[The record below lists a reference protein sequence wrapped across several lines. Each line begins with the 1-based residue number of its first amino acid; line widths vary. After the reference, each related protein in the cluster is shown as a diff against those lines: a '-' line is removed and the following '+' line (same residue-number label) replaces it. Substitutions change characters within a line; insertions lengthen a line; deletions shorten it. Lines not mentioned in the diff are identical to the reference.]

1 MVVLVADDFG
11 VDFLTGYGEGASPP
25 CTPNIDA
32 LAAGGLLFRNAWAN
46 PVCSPTRAA
55 TLTGRYGFRTG
66 LGSVGQTGVLPLSET
81 ILPEALTG
89 YASSAIGKWH
99 LGPQQAQMHPNN
111 SGFGHFAGS
120 IGGGVQNYFSWP
132 KVVDGQSSNSTTY
145 VTTDTTNEAI
155 TAVTSMPEPWF
166 AWVSFNAP
174 HSPWHVP
181 PSTLCTAP
189 ACPNTW
195 CDNLPPNPSNR
206 DMGKAMVEAM
216 DAEIGRFVNVLDL
229 VAPNTIVLF
238 MGDNGTPGQ
247 LSQAPFPGNHAKGT
261 VYEGG
266 VNVPL
271 IARGPGIAQGEC
283 AALVSCVDLFA
294 TVGELAGVP
303 AATEDSVSLVPYFRN
318 PSLSLR
324 STVYSETFSPNGG
337 TLPFADHDRAI
348 RDSRYKLIRR
358 TNQPDEFYD
367 LQLDAFESSNLLP
380 GLSRAEQAAYD
391 ALVAELVALGVD

>member
-1 MVVLVADDFG
+1 MSYVHS
-11 VDFLTGYGEGASPP
+11 GEAVEPP
-25 CTPNIDA
+25 FN
-32 LAAGGLLFRNAWAN
+32 L
-46 PVCSPTRAA
+46 SRA
-55 TLTGRYGFRTG
+55 
-66 LGSVGQTGVLPLSET
+66 
-81 ILPEALTG
+81 
-89 YASSAIGKWH
+89 K
-99 LGPQQAQMHPNN
+99 
-111 SGFGHFAGS
+111 
-120 IGGGVQNYFSWP
+120 
-132 KVVDGQSSNSTTY
+132 
-145 VTTDTTNEAI
+145 
-155 TAVTSMPEPWF
+155 
-166 AWVSFNAP
+166 
-174 HSPWHVP
+174 
-181 PSTLCTAP
+181 STL
-189 ACPNTW
+189 
-195 CDNLPPNPSNR
+195 
-206 DMGKAMVEAM
+206 
-216 DAEIGRFVNVLDL
+216 
-229 VAPNTIVLF
+229 
-238 MGDNGTPGQ
+238 
-247 LSQAPFPGNHAKGT
+247 
-261 VYEGG
+261 YEGG